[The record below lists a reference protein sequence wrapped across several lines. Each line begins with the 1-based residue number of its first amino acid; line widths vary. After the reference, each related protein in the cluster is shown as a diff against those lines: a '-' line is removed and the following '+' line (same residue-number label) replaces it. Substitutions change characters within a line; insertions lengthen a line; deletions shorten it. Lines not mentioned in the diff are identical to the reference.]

1 MENKQDFIFISKINY
16 IKISD
21 IFLKSLLLLKINVEK
36 KFNTKTLL
44 FSKKILAL
52 ILIDKYTKDQN

>member
-52 ILIDKYTKDQN
+52 ILIDKYTKD

>member
-1 MENKQDFIFISKINY
+1 MENKQDFIFISKVNY

-52 ILIDKYTKDQN
+52 ILIDKYTKD